1 MCAVKKIFLISF
13 CSDLCIWCAAYSL
26 DHTYNFFVLCSNY
39 FRGRARCCIE
49 QKLYVWA
56 CSALKA
62 STAEAQTLCTCGFFS
77 QCAWHLHVSLY
88 KMVILVMTRTTAVQ
102 FTDPWWKTLSAFV
115 SLFCSSDVFPSVLE
129 VKSLLS
135 LVESCD
141 ISVICLKICVHRI
154 RNVGL
159 KGTQE
164 VIQDLCIL
172 NQI

>member
-1 MCAVKKIFLISF
+1 MCIKKLFLISF
-13 CSDLCIWCAAYSL
+13 CSDLCIRCAAHSL
-26 DHTYNFFVLCSNY
+26 DHTYNFCVLCSNY
-39 FRGRARCCIE
+39 FRGRASCCSE
-49 QKLYVWA
+49 QKLYAWV

-62 STAEAQTLCTCGFFS
+62 STAEAQTLCTSGLFS
-77 QCAWHLHVSLY
+77 QCAWHLHISLY
-88 KMVILVMTRTTAVQ
+88 KMVILVMTRTTAAQ
-102 FTDPWWKTLSAFV
+102 FTDLWWKTFSAFV

-129 VKSLLS
+129 VKSLC
-135 LVESCD
+135 LVWWRAVI

-154 RNVGL
+154 RKVGL